1 MELPPLITPIIERS
15 LVFLPK
21 LITALVIFLVG
32 LYLSG
37 LAGRA
42 VKRTLN
48 ARDSDPELTLLL
60 QRVAKWTIIILVT
73 ITALQR
79 VDFNLTGF
87 VAGLGIIGFTI
98 GFALQDVSKNFVAG
112 ILLLLQQPF
121 DIGDAIEVA
130 GYSGTVKNVDIRA
143 TEIRTFDGLQVLIP
157 NGDVYVNAIKNFSK
171 AKRRRL
177 QLNIGVAYDSDL
189 DIVTDTVSTAL
200 SSISGVITDDPA
212 PVVAFKE
219 FGDSSINLT
228 AYFWIDLDQTGY
240 LNAQDQS
247 IKVIKKAFEATGIDM
262 PFPMRT
268 LQMPDNIQITTR

>member
-48 ARDSDPELTLLL
+48 ARDTDPELTLLL

-212 PVVAFKE
+212 PAVAFKE

-247 IKVIKKAFEATGIDM
+247 IKVVKKAFEATGIDM

>member
-1 MELPPLITPIIERS
+1 MELTPLTTPIIERL

-48 ARDSDPELTLLL
+48 ARDTDPELTLLL

-157 NGDVYVNAIKNFSK
+157 NGDVYVKAIKNFSR

-177 QLNIGVAYDSDL
+177 ELSVGVAYDSDL

-212 PVVAFKE
+212 PVVVFKQ

-240 LNAQDQS
+240 SNAQDQS

-268 LQMPDNIQITTR
+268 LQMPDNIQITTK